1 MYICT
6 IKMKEMVYSI
16 DKTTLENIKRG
27 RLTSLTIRFRQELI
41 ANAPNVRDMNKF
53 NLMVSMIEEIN
64 KKMK

>member
-1 MYICT
+1 
-6 IKMKEMVYSI
+6 MKEMVYSI